1 MDFLSNILPL
11 ACGLQATVSFQVIS
25 PSPLGM
31 LRSWPALLDI
41 LENPYKNSHLYWP
54 QLCSNRGWKGSRGAR
69 LGKTGYAPS
78 PGSLWFPPR
87 EKGLFP
93 SFCLFARLCLAASH
107 WLSPL
112 LGLAPWTSGSQ
123 VLRSQDSLCP
133 LTGYWGPQRALVYV
147 CFLPLVTVSEI
158 TTENIKPLN
167 TQAHILSAI
176 RVILCLHVTQSLE
189 NSLGTC
195 EKMSERANNI
205 SLLWK

>member
-11 ACGLQATVSFQVIS
+11 ACGLQATISFQIIS
-25 PSPLGM
+25 SSPLGM

-69 LGKTGYAPS
+69 LGMTGYAPS

-123 VLRSQDSLCP
+123 VLWSQDSLCP

-147 CFLPLVTVSEI
+147 CCSTTNYHIRNYNRERQTSEYTGSHPVSHQSDTVLACHTVSGKLPRNLW
-158 TTENIKPLN
+158 EN
-167 TQAHILSAI
+167 
-176 RVILCLHVTQSLE
+176 E
-189 NSLGTC
+189 
-195 EKMSERANNI
+195 
-205 SLLWK
+205 WKGK